1 MAGAWYGVAFTIGS
15 RHAARVVEIC
25 SPGNLQP
32 RTRLLTC
39 PWVRQLG
46 VVMGRFAGWRLG
58 AALGATL
65 AAAQPALADQV
76 VSDDLIIKGSICSGV
91 RCDDGEVFGSST
103 GLFKATSFR
112 LDFIDTSGSGFATRD
127 WRLETNGFG
136 SGAGDY
142 FAIKDMGDTSPGTEG
157 GTAIV
162 KVMAGAPENSVFVD
176 PLGRVGIG
184 TAAPGD
190 ELHIRDGDSPGVTLE
205 QDGSDGFQPKTWRI
219 FGNEDELA
227 FQVAGVSKPF
237 AIDSDAP
244 NAALILTGSGRIGV
258 GTTDPIAPL
267 DIRATTLTVG
277 TGNSVL
283 KLVNADGP
291 TAFQLHPFGTGFF
304 WNFAAADNN
313 TFRINRSGNGA
324 TEMELNGSG
333 NLTITGTIK
342 TAGPTCA
349 SGCDAVFDAGYDL
362 PSIEEHAEAMWAKKH
377 LPIVGPTLP
386 NEPVDLSERYGLM
399 LNELETAHIYI
410 EQLHRE
416 KAELRA
422 ELEAQRVQVETQQAD
437 LKAQQD
443 ANDERFA
450 RLETALSSRMD

>member
-1 MAGAWYGVAFTIGS
+1 
-15 RHAARVVEIC
+15 
-25 SPGNLQP
+25 
-32 RTRLLTC
+32 
-39 PWVRQLG
+39 
-46 VVMGRFAGWRLG
+46 MGRFAGWKFG
-58 AALGATL
+58 AALGVGMFW
-65 AAAQPALADQV
+65 AQEALADQV
-76 VSDDLIIKGSICSGV
+76 VADDLIIQGSVCAGIECNN
-91 RCDDGEVFGSST
+91 GEAFGAAT
-103 GLFKATSFR
+103 GLFKGANTR
-112 LDFIDTSGSGFATRD
+112 LDFTDTSTSGGAATRD
-127 WRLETNGFG
+127 WRLEANGFEFG
-136 SGAGDY
+136 GGNY
-142 FAIKDMGDTSPGTEG
+142 FAIKDMGDTSTGAEG

-162 KVMAGAPENSVFVD
+162 KLMAGAPENSVFVD

-190 ELHIRDGDSPGVTLE
+190 ELHIRDGESPGVTLE

-324 TEMELNGSG
+324 TEMELNGAG

-422 ELEAQRVQVETQQAD
+422 ELEAQQ
-437 LKAQQD
+437 K

-450 RLETALSSRMD
+450 RLEIALSTRLD